1 MTTVT
6 TLAHARAIF
15 TPATGTPGNL
25 PNTCAPLPASD
36 RAISRQFAICN
47 ALRMALHHVQRPD
60 ATPQDLSTATARA
73 NRALTLLKH
82 ACAES
87 ASATTSGRA

>member
-1 MTTVT
+1 VVSSLDQEQETMTMVT
-6 TLAHARAIF
+6 PLAHARA
-15 TPATGTPGNL
+15 TLKPTHS
-25 PNTCAPLPASD
+25 APLPASD

-60 ATPQDLSTATARA
+60 ATPQDLSAATARA

-87 ASATTSGRA
+87 AATSGRA

>member
-1 MTTVT
+1 MAN
-6 TLAHARAIF
+6 TLASLARTRATL
-15 TPATGTPGNL
+15 TPTTGTTPR
-25 PNTCAPLPASD
+25 TPLPASD

-60 ATPQDLSTATARA
+60 ASPQDLSTATARA

-82 ACAES
+82 ACADL
-87 ASATTSGRA
+87 ASATPTTSEGGAA

>member
-6 TLAHARAIF
+6 TLAHARATL
-15 TPATGTPGNL
+15 TPTTGTTPRT
-25 PNTCAPLPASD
+25 PQPASD

-47 ALRMALHHVQRPD
+47 ALRAALHHVQRAD
-60 ATPQDLSTATARA
+60 ASPQDLSTATARA

-87 ASATTSGRA
+87 ATTSGRA

>member
-6 TLAHARAIF
+6 TLAHTRAIL
-15 TPATGTPGNL
+15 TPTTGT
-25 PNTCAPLPASD
+25 THRTPLPASD

-47 ALRMALHHVQRPD
+47 ALRTALVHMGKPD
-60 ATPQDLSTATARA
+60 ASPQDLTTATARA

-82 ACAES
+82 ACADL
-87 ASATTSGRA
+87 ASATPTTSGRA